1 MNIPKTIE
9 VGYKVRVDRE
19 DEPMDVTRTLDM
31 SNLSEEDIMSYALDS
46 IIILSQAKD
55 RRDATKKE
63 GAIPIRL
70 TGTFVV
76 GKPGFKT
83 VMSAQAKLTKA
94 LGKDVADKAIAKYGS
109 AEAALDA
116 MKALIGEE

>member
-9 VGYKVRVDRE
+9 VGYKVRIDRE
-19 DEPMDVTRTLDM
+19 DEPMDVVRTLDM
-31 SNLSEEDIMSYALDS
+31 SNLSVEDIMSYALDS

-55 RRDATKKE
+55 RRDAVKKE
-63 GAIPIRL
+63 NAVPIRL

-83 VMSAQAKLTKA
+83 VMSAKAKLEKA
-94 LGKDVADKAIAKYGS
+94 LGKDVAEKAIAKYET
-109 AEAALDA
+109 AEKALEA
-116 MKALIGEE
+116 MKALIGE

>member
-1 MNIPKTIE
+1 MNIPKMIE
-9 VGYKVRVDRE
+9 VGYKVRCDRE
-19 DEPMDVTRTLDM
+19 DKPLDVVRTLDM

-55 RRDATKKE
+55 RRDAVKKE
-63 GAIPIRL
+63 NPVPIRL
-70 TGTFVV
+70 AGTFVV

-83 VMSAQAKLTKA
+83 VMSAKGKIEKA
-94 LGKDVADKAIAKYGS
+94 LGKDVAEKAIAKYGS
-109 AEAALDA
+109 AEAALNA